1 VHSLPF
7 HETVFKMMIVV
18 SRAIHMTDLEL
29 VGIDLGFEEGG
40 ASRSPWPGWAPIDA
54 GAVKSVTKYNG
65 IVVQ

>member
-1 VHSLPF
+1 
-7 HETVFKMMIVV
+7 MMIVV